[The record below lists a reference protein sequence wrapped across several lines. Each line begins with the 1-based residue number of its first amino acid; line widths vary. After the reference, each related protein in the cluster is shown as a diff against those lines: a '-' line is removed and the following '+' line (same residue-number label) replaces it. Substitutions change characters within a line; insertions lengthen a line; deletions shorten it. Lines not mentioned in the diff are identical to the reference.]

1 MDLNFLISW
10 KEKGEKP
17 VWETVSPCSPAVKY
31 HWSRWDTLYLK
42 AGILYRK
49 WENADGHG
57 EKWLVV
63 LLQTLIKFVLTQLHN
78 SVTGGHLGIKKTLSK
93 VRERFSWFKQRQDV
107 ENWCKHCDI
116 CASKKRPNKKTTCS
130 TPTI

>member
-49 WENADGHG
+49 WENADEISTAMRSKEAPTLYCWSGACG
-57 EKWLVV
+57 F
-63 LLQTLIKFVLTQLHN
+63 LLGRFLDAQISQCLHQFSTSCLCLNQENLSLTF
-78 SVTGGHLGIKKTLSK
+78 
-93 VRERFSWFKQRQDV
+93 ERV
-107 ENWCKHCDI
+107 
-116 CASKKRPNKKTTCS
+116 
-130 TPTI
+130 